1 MIREYDELTT
11 EPTNIKMKVP
21 IASNTP
27 AADMVVIKNLES
39 ELDMTIET
47 TSFTEDSPY
56 LEIRKIRQ
64 VIHNRE

>member
-47 TSFTEDSPY
+47 TSFTEDTP
-56 LEIRKIRQ
+56 
-64 VIHNRE
+64 